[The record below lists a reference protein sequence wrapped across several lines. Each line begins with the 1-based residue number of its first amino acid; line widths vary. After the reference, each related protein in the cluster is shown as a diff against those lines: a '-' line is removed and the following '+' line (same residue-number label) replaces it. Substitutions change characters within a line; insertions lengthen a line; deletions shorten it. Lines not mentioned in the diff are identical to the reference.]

1 MGGRPLSES
10 LPVDGLPAET
20 VVRFGVQIAGA
31 LAHAHERGVIH
42 RDLKTANV
50 VVAEEHG
57 VKVLDFGLARR
68 IDTAAQEDATRTVEE
83 STESGTLIG
92 TVAYIA
98 PSCSSASW
106 PTRGRTSGRS
116 AWCFTRCA
124 GAQAPPRRGNL
135 MAPARA
141 KPTLNRR
148 RAARLAAV
156 QALYQV
162 EVTGERP
169 GKVAGEFTEHRLASL
184 LEPIDPET
192 PSPEVDREWFRMVV
206 VGAWGARDR
215 LDAEIERCLTPGS

>member
-1 MGGRPLSES
+1 
-10 LPVDGLPAET
+10 
-20 VVRFGVQIAGA
+20 
-31 LAHAHERGVIH
+31 
-42 RDLKTANV
+42 
-50 VVAEEHG
+50 
-57 VKVLDFGLARR
+57 
-68 IDTAAQEDATRTVEE
+68 
-83 STESGTLIG
+83 
-92 TVAYIA
+92 
-98 PSCSSASW
+98 
-106 PTRGRTSGRS
+106 
-116 AWCFTRCA
+116 
-124 GAQAPPRRGNL
+124 

-169 GKVAGEFTEHRLASL
+169 EKVAGEFTEHRLASL

-215 LDAEIERCLTPGS
+215 LDAEIERCLAPGWTLARCGFLLRATLRAGGYELAECTDVPVKVVINEYVELAHLFFTDTEPGFVNAVLDKLAPRLRAAETAPQ